1 LQLCPADAPLMPN
14 FESRQPTTSAP
25 PPCGPLAKLQI
36 LCCFRD
42 GQQIVFLHYSI
53 FLKFEQQW
61 PTLDSNAQKRAKK
74 NNTHHYR

>member
-1 LQLCPADAPLMPN
+1 MSN

-36 LCCFRD
+36 LCRFLD

-53 FLKFEQQW
+53 FLKFGQQW
-61 PTLDSNAQKRAKK
+61 PTLDSNAQK
-74 NNTHHYR
+74 